1 MIRTFLA
8 IQPSP
13 EVLETLE
20 TFAGELRKTGG
31 DVRWIKGD
39 SMHLTI
45 KFLGDVPER
54 EIGGL
59 SRALEE
65 RFVEQAPIDVEFRG
79 IGVFPNMKKPRVL
92 WVGLH
97 GGGLG
102 ELVERAE
109 TALSPLGFPPEE
121 REFTPHLTIGRFRS
135 TRGWERLLAAIKDA
149 RDQSFGVGQIA
160 KATLYQSD
168 LRADGP
174 VYTALTEFSFGPGA

>member
-31 DVRWIKGD
+31 DVRWVKGD

-97 GGGLG
+97 GGG
-102 ELVERAE
+102 
-109 TALSPLGFPPEE
+109 
-121 REFTPHLTIGRFRS
+121 
-135 TRGWERLLAAIKDA
+135 
-149 RDQSFGVGQIA
+149 
-160 KATLYQSD
+160 
-168 LRADGP
+168 
-174 VYTALTEFSFGPGA
+174 